1 VPWALVRAQPGAALP
16 ARPPWTADGF
26 RFPDFTAFRAAVQM
40 CMGCLVDAAAYGAVA
55 AAIFDGLRA
64 QNVRYAELSFDIVR
78 ALDRGLVVADVGGR
92 DARGRA
98 GGAGASGL
106 RRVLAAQ
113 GRADAA
119 RRRRHGARRAGP
131 GRRQPA
137 RRRDGAADGRF
148 RRRLAEARR
157 RGLAPKAHA
166 GELAGPPSV
175 ATALDRLGVRRIEH
189 GVRAIEDDAL
199 VARLAAEA
207 ITLDVCPWSN
217 VRLRVVPDLARH
229 PIRRLHER
237 GVRVTLNTD
246 DPTVFGRSLTEELV
260 SLVDDLGFSPT
271 EAARLQANAFAVA
284 AMPAA
289 ARAAVL
295 DEIDALV
302 REVEVGK
309 A

>member
-1 VPWALVRAQPGAALP
+1 M
-16 ARPPWTADGF
+16 
-26 RFPDFTAFRAAVQM
+26 RAAVP
-40 CMGCLVDAAAYGAVA
+40 A
-55 AAIFDGLRA
+55 
-64 QNVRYAELSFDIVR
+64 
-78 ALDRGLVVADVGGR
+78 GLVRRVFAAFSQHKAERTPPDVVAMVRDAPGLDGVSLHGDETAQRTADFADASRRRAAGAWPPRPTPVSWRGR
-92 DARGRA
+92 RRSRRRSTGSACGASSTACARSRTTHWWHGSPPRPSPSTCARGR
-98 GGAGASGL
+98 
-106 RRVLAAQ
+106 
-113 GRADAA
+113 
-119 RRRRHGARRAGP
+119 
-131 GRRQPA
+131 
-137 RRRDGAADGRF
+137 
-148 RRRLAEARR
+148 
-157 RGLAPKAHA
+157 
-166 GELAGPPSV
+166 
-175 ATALDRLGVRRIEH
+175 T
-189 GVRAIEDDAL
+189 
-199 VARLAAEA
+199 
-207 ITLDVCPWSN
+207 C
-217 VRLRVVPDLARH
+217 LRVVPDLARH